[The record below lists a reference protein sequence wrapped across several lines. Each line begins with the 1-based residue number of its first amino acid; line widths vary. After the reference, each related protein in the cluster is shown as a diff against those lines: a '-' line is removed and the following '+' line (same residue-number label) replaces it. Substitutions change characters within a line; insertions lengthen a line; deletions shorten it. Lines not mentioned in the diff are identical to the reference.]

1 MKKISI
7 TSIYR
12 LLSKMSL
19 KSIVLFCGLCCSIN
33 SFSLSGQAYMDR
45 FNSFMAWYQNI
56 PIVPSP
62 AFLEFVK
69 GSTPLS
75 NKLRDKWLYELAR
88 IKDWNRYTAYYQPT
102 SDINLIC
109 YNQIARYNS
118 GQEAEVLKDS
128 ASIWLIGESRPKAC
142 NTLFDLLLKNDNF
155 DQNLITQR
163 FALALDK
170 RNIQLA
176 RYLLKQYK
184 IPRLKDAETLSNI
197 YQRPTNIRLLEPGE
211 FSSYFYLYGLKR
223 LVSINMDQAL
233 KQWEQPKTQQIMTEE
248 HQQAFLAHVALYK
261 AMRNNKDTLEWFSK
275 IKPQYYNDVL
285 MDWQIRFAL
294 KNRDWDKVEQ
304 LINQSKNKDT
314 PCWQYWL
321 ARSLE
326 EQGKKSEA
334 QALYEPL
341 ATSRQYYGFLASMRL
356 HKRPSFEN
364 EKTTTDLS
372 ALKPYQPIIDQIQ
385 TLYASKQS
393 LQASRL
399 LNDFISELPKDEAS
413 ALVYWVDS
421 KLQWHGKSVYLSNNE
436 ILNNQLTLR
445 FPLAY
450 ESTVKTYAKQYAIP
464 PEFVYAIIRQESG
477 FREDVTSIAGARGLM
492 QVMPRTASV
501 VSKASKI
508 SYSDHNQLFLSQKN
522 INIGIAYLKQ
532 LTKRFS
538 NHPILVAAAYNAGP
552 RQVVYWLKT
561 HPPKEIDLW
570 IETLPWQET
579 RNYLKNV
586 MAFAIVYQYRL
597 NQKPNFS
604 NFLVPL

>member
-1 MKKISI
+1 MKK
-7 TSIYR
+7 
-12 LLSKMSL
+12 L
-19 KSIVLFCGLCCSIN
+19 IVLLCGLFLSAS

-45 FNSFMAWYQNI
+45 FNAFTAWYQNI
-56 PIVPSP
+56 PIVPSA

-88 IKDWNRYTAYYQPT
+88 IKDWQQYAAYYQPT
-102 SDINLIC
+102 SDINLVC
-109 YNQIARYNS
+109 YNQIARYNL
-118 GQEAEVLKDS
+118 GHEAEVLKTS
-128 ASIWLIGESRPKAC
+128 ASIWLNGDSLPKVC
-142 NTLFDLLLKNDNF
+142 TTLFDILLKNNDFN
-155 DQNLITQR
+155 QSLITQR
-163 FALALDK
+163 MALALDK
-170 RNIQLA
+170 HNVQLA

-184 IPRLKDAETLSNI
+184 IPRLKEAERLSTI
-197 YQRPTNIRLLEPGE
+197 QQRPSSISSLPPGG

-223 LVSINMDQAL
+223 LVSQNMDQAL
-233 KQWEQPKTQQIMTEE
+233 KFWAQPQTKHIMNES
-248 HQQAFLAHVALYK
+248 HQQAFLAHVAVYK
-261 AMRNNKDTLEWFSK
+261 AMRNNPDALSWFK
-275 IKPQYYNDVL
+275 KVKPHYYTEVFS
-285 MDWQIRFAL
+285 DWQIRFAL
-294 KNRDWDKVEQ
+294 KNRDWAQ
-304 LINQSKNKDT
+304 ASTLITKASNKNL

-326 EQGKKSEA
+326 QQGKKEEA

-341 ATSRQYYGFLASMRL
+341 AQSRQYYGFLASIRL
-356 HKRPSFEN
+356 HKKPSFTN
-364 EKTTTDLS
+364 EKTVTDLS
-372 ALKPYQPIIDQIQ
+372 VLKPYQPVISQIQ
-385 TLYASKQS
+385 ALYNAKQIP
-393 LQASRL
+393 QASRL

-421 KLQWHGKSVYLSNNE
+421 KLQWHGKSVYLSNNDL
-436 ILNNQLTLR
+436 LNNQLSLR

-450 ESTVKTYAKQYAIP
+450 QNAVTLYSKQYSVA
-464 PEFVYAIIRQESG
+464 PEFVYAIIRQESS
-477 FREDVTSIAGARGLM
+477 FREDAVSTAGARGLM

-508 SYSDHNQLFLSQKN
+508 TYNNQNQLFLSQKN
-522 INIGIAYLKQ
+522 INIGIAYLQQ

-552 RQVVYWLKT
+552 RQVVYWLKN

-597 NQKPNFS
+597 NQKPDLS
-604 NFLVPL
+604 NFLSHL